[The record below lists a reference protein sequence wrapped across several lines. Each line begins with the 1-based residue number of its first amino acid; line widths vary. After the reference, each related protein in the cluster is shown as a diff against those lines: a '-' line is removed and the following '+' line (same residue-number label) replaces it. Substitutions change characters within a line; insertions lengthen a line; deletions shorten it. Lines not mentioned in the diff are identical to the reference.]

1 MSHERILTS
10 ASAHGEWTDLF
21 RHQLSLS
28 RLQPGELCLVV
39 TDTAFNPAY
48 ARAAMDAARSLGA
61 QVYQICLPAEGPLP
75 EKSFGAAVREA
86 DLLVYSST
94 HKLHYSE
101 QVREGLAAGL
111 RVLMAVQPLHAM
123 RRLKGDPEVVRR
135 SKQGAARLAR
145 ASHIRITSPAGTD
158 LSMERGGR
166 PVGALYGLADEPGHL
181 DFFGCGM
188 VQVAPLEESVQG
200 TLVLNT
206 GDQMFY
212 LGRYVHE
219 PVEITIRDGRITAI
233 KGGLDALLLRKTLE
247 SFQDENA
254 WRVGH
259 IAWGTDRRANWAAQA
274 LQYADP
280 GASGADIESYYG
292 NVQVE
297 FGSNNDVCFQGR
309 IDSRAHLGNCLL
321 DCSLYLDGEV
331 VIQGGEFVDEAL
343 R

>member
-1 MSHERILTS
+1 MEETIRRRILTPP
-10 ASAHGEWTDLF
+10 AHGGRF
-21 RHQLSLS
+21 SRQLS

-158 LSMERGGR
+158 LSMERGAA
-166 PVGALYGLADEPGHL
+166 GALYGLAGEPGHL

-188 VQVAPLEESVQG
+188 VRVSRWRKACG
-200 TLVLNT
+200 TLMLNT
-206 GDQMFY
+206 GDRCLPGPLCASRNHHPMGASPS
-212 LGRYVHE
+212 GR
-219 PVEITIRDGRITAI
+219 PMPFCCARR
-233 KGGLDALLLRKTLE
+233 
-247 SFQDENA
+247 SNPSDENA
-254 WRVGH
+254 WRVET
-259 IAWGTDRRANWAAQA
+259 AWGTDRRNGRHRPR
-274 LQYADP
+274 YADP
-280 GASGADIESYYG
+280 RFGRDIES
-292 NVQVE
+292 NAEWREIQLE
-297 FGSNNDVCFQGR
+297 QRVCFPGR
-309 IDSRAHLGNCLL
+309 IDCGPSGNCPLTAAT
-321 DCSLYLDGEV
+321 DGEV